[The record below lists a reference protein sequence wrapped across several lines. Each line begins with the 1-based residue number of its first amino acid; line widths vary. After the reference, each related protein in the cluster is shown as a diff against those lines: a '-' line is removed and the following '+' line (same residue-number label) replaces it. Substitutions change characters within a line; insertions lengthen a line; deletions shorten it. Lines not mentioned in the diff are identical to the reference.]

1 MCILEVLQGSGM
13 NRKMIA
19 VIAGAAV
26 AVIAVAIINS
36 DGTRT
41 ESSTVFSRN
50 LPFFVNVDGDYIF
63 TKVT

>member
-1 MCILEVLQGSGM
+1 M